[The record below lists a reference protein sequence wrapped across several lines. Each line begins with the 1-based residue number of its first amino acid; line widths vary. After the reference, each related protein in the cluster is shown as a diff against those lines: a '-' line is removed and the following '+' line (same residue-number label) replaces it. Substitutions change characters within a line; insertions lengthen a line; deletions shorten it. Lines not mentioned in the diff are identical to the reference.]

1 MRPLRPPH
9 SLHPMLPPLAV
20 PASRLRDRRRGK
32 PALGFETLEIRTL
45 LSTPHGAPRAA
56 DSANVGTAFETRP
69 SDWMACVIAP
79 DRARFTLT
87 FGGRQLADE
96 DANLPPLIPVWP
108 PAPRPPRW
116 RETGSVRPTPR
127 PHLPPHLPK
136 IAPAA
141 MFWPPRSGSLTSRPV
156 RVPPPRFEIVAPRTA
171 AAAPGSEAWQ
181 PAPRLDAG
189 SNRIARFA
197 VYSSASFHGLRGP
210 HLRFRSSFHTGF
222 KSRVALPHEG
232 R

>member
-9 SLHPMLPPLAV
+9 SLHPVLPPLAV

-45 LSTPHGAPRAA
+45 LSTPPGVPPAA
-56 DSANVGTAFETRP
+56 DSAHAGTAFGTHP
-69 SDWMACVIAP
+69 SGWMACVIAA
-79 DRARFTLT
+79 DRARFAIT
-87 FGGRQLADE
+87 FGSRQLTDE
-96 DANLPPLIPVWP
+96 ACSLPPLIPAWP

-116 RETGSVRPTPR
+116 RETGSIRPTPR
-127 PHLPPHLPK
+127 PQLPPRLPK

-141 MFWPPRSGSLTSRPV
+141 LFWPPRSGPLAPRPV
-156 RVPPPRFEIVAPRTA
+156 GVPTPRFEIVAPRTA
-171 AAAPGSEAWQ
+171 AAAPGSGAWQ
-181 PAPRLDAG
+181 PGPRLGAG
-189 SNRIARFA
+189 RNRIARVA

-210 HLRFRSSFHTGF
+210 HLRFRTRFPHGL